1 MSAELLLAELES
13 TQLQVV
19 LVPSRRPNAE
29 TDCIRVAVEKN
40 PDWYRSFCARHPS
53 SRGTRRGKFDTKI
66 RRANVA
72 AVLKRLAAGLPSKS
86 KYATEL
92 GVIAERLS
100 KAAA

>member
-13 TQLQVV
+13 MQLQVV
-19 LVPSRRPNAE
+19 LVPARRRNSE

-40 PDWYRSFCARHPS
+40 PDWYRRFCARHPS
-53 SRGTRRGKFDTKI
+53 SRGTRRGKFDTRI

-72 AVLKRLAAGLPSKS
+72 AVLKRISAGLPSKS

-92 GVIAERLS
+92 GAIAERLAQ
-100 KAAA
+100 AAA